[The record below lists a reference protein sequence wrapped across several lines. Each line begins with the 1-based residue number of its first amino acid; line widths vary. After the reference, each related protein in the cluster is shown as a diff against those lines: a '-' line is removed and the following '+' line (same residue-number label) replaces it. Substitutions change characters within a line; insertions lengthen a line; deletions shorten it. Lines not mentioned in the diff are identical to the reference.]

1 MASKMRLKILGQ
13 EVALP
18 TTAETATSLNG
29 ATEVRLVHDMG
40 GNATQLVTITDG
52 ANTPA
57 TVASLSVTPG
67 ESLVIRKLP
76 SQEIYASNDDVR
88 AVAVSYIS

>member
-1 MASKMRLKILGQ
+1 MRFKILGQ

-18 TTAETATSLNG
+18 TTANTATSLNS
-29 ATEVRLVHDMG
+29 AVEVRLVHDLG

-52 ANTPA
+52 EASPT
-57 TVASLSVTPG
+57 TVGSFSITPG

-76 SQEIYASNDDVR
+76 TQKIYASTDDVR